1 MALGD
6 VLGYG
11 VITLLLGGLGW
22 GLVDLM
28 IRIAKEPKRKSS
40 AGIFPLLPFPFMPPA
55 KSHAREPRE
64 RRSGQLELQPVP
76 VKHRRQ
82 GK

>member
-11 VITLLLGGLGW
+11 VIALLLGGLGW
-22 GLVDLM
+22 GLVDLI
-28 IRIAKEPKRKSS
+28 IRIGRQPTRKSNTS
-40 AGIFPLLPFPFMPPA
+40 IFPLLPFPFMPPA
-55 KSHAREPRE
+55 ESREGEPRE
-64 RRSGQLELQPVP
+64 RRSGQLALQPVP

-82 GK
+82 GR

>member
-22 GLVDLM
+22 GFVDLL
-28 IRIAKEPKRKSS
+28 IRIAREPIRKSS
-40 AGIFPLLPFPFMPPA
+40 ASIFPLLPFPFMPPA
-55 KSHAREPRE
+55 ESREGEPE
-64 RRSGQLELQPVP
+64 EHRSGQLELQPVP
-76 VKHRRQ
+76 VKNRRQ
-82 GK
+82 GR